1 MKQSYCI
8 LSRST
13 YSMAISH
20 GSSCSRDPPLFSM
33 PFRAIPSPAPPP
45 TPSSSPT
52 VSVSMPEFRY
62 LLPCV
67 PTIFRINRE
76 REERAVGPSLFS
88 SPLEWWGRSPAWEV
102 SVRSSPTTLSVDPC
116 TILMRLPEAFW
127 ENETHRLRD
136 STLHT
141 TGFHSSHTPPVI
153 CGLAGNGLSG
163 TLFVWNGEGV
173 GGWLT
178 ECSVVHEHQGD
189 SLGREETGDGD

>member
-1 MKQSYCI
+1 MKPSCCI
-8 LSRST
+8 LSRSV
-13 YSMAISH
+13 YGYISWIIVLTRPTH
-20 GSSCSRDPPLFSM
+20 PSHTIPCHPFSN
-33 PFRAIPSPAPPP
+33 PPP

-76 REERAVGPSLFS
+76 RAVDSSLSS

-102 SVRSSPTTLSVDPC
+102 SVRSSPTTLSVDQC

-141 TGFHSSHTPPVI
+141 PPVI
-153 CGLAGNGLSG
+153 CGLARNGLSG
-163 TLFVWNGEGV
+163 TLFVWSGEGV
-173 GGWLT
+173 GGCLT